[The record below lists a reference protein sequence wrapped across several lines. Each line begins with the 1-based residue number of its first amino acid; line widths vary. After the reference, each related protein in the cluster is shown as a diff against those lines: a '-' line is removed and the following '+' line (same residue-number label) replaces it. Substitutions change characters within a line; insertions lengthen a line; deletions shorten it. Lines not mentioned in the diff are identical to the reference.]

1 MSQIC
6 YIIGAGDNFKND
18 LFYPDDDDLV
28 IAADGGYKFLKKN
41 NIRTDIILGDFDSL
55 DKDIEMIG
63 SQIIKL
69 NPVKDETDTLYA
81 INKGIEK
88 GYKIFKIY
96 GGTGGRTD
104 HTISNMQSLCMLAK
118 KNMQGFLYTEKEIIT
133 VIHNNSL
140 SFDKTQKGYISVFSL
155 DTESYGINETGL
167 KYSLENYTMS
177 NSYPIGVSNEFI
189 GKESTISVDNGTLM
203 IIYPRN

>member
-6 YIIGAGDNFKND
+6 YIIGAGDNFKDD

-28 IAADGGYKFLKKN
+28 IAADGGYKFLKEN

-55 DKDIEMIG
+55 DKDTKMIG

-88 GYKIFKIY
+88 GYTTFHIY

-104 HTISNMQSLCMLAK
+104 HTIANIQSLTMLAK
-118 KNMQGFLYTEKEIIT
+118 KNMQGFLYTENEIIT
-133 VIHNNSL
+133 VICNKSL
-140 SFDKTQKGYISVFSL
+140 NFNKNKKGYVSVFSL
-155 DTESYGINETGL
+155 DNESYGVTETGM
-167 KYSLENYTMS
+167 KYSLSDYTMS

-189 GKESTISVDNGTLM
+189 GKDSTISVDNGTLL
-203 IIYPRN
+203 IIYSR